1 MNNSKKI
8 LIYTEKSEEAR
19 KRKRVLAIKKQNKR
33 SVKGTFTLADS
44 EKTFTSLSSTKKLSL
59 ISINAALYAVAIAV
73 TSPIPTPWGV
83 GHFRPGVVI
92 PAFFTVVFGPIIGGV
107 GAAIG
112 CFLGDF
118 ALSFFG
124 LTTPLLSLIA
134 GVPGNFGGF
143 YVLGWLISK
152 RRSLASFV
160 ISSFVALIV
169 GNLVAALGV
178 LAYFWFIVPSWA
190 SWPMNMKIAVVSG
203 LTLFWVVTMVIFVIP
218 LVPIIV
224 SYVEPSL
231 RRMGMIGEVSNLTWN
246 NSFSLIKSTVSIAL
260 ILAAIYC
267 LVALTP
273 GGAMIFAGV
282 LPPEILLIGS
292 VVVSASGFIFIYLMK
307 KVERFSSLK

>member
-1 MNNSKKI
+1 MNLRESVNRDKDVK
-8 LIYTEKSEEAR
+8 EKRLSVDNEE
-19 KRKRVLAIKKQNKR
+19 R
-33 SVKGTFTLADS
+33 SVA
-44 EKTFTSLSSTKKLSL
+44 LSAATRLSL

-134 GVPGNFGGF
+134 GVPGNFVGF
-143 YVLGWLISK
+143 YVLGWLMSK
-152 RRSLASFV
+152 WRSVASFV
-160 ISSFVALIV
+160 ISSLVALIV
-169 GNLVAALGV
+169 GNLIAALGV
-178 LAYFWFIVPSWA
+178 LAYFWFVVPDWA
-190 SWPMNMKIAVVSG
+190 SWPMSMKIAVVSG
-203 LTLFWVVTMVIFVIP
+203 LTLFWVVTMVIFVVP
-218 LVPIIV
+218 LVPVIV

-231 RRMGMIGEVSNLTWN
+231 RRMGIKGISNLTWN
-246 NSFSLIKSTVSIAL
+246 NSFGLIKSFGIIAL
-260 ILAAIYC
+260 ILAAIYG
-267 LVALTP
+267 LITISPEGKL
-273 GGAMIFAGV
+273 IFAGV

-292 VVVSASGFIFIYLMK
+292 VVIFASGLVFAYLTE
-307 KVERFSSLK
+307 KVERFRP

>member
-1 MNNSKKI
+1 MKNK
-8 LIYTEKSEEAR
+8 
-19 KRKRVLAIKKQNKR
+19 NKR

-273 GGAMIFAGV
+273 GGAMIFAGI

-292 VVVSASGFIFIYLMK
+292 VVVSASGFIFTYLMK

>member
-1 MNNSKKI
+1 MMNTNKSE
-8 LIYTEKSEEAR
+8 TEK
-19 KRKRVLAIKKQNKR
+19 R
-33 SVKGTFTLADS
+33 SAEKNDPPADGGESHVTLSAA
-44 EKTFTSLSSTKKLSL
+44 TRLSL

-92 PAFFTVVFGPIIGGV
+92 PAFFTVVFGPIVGGV

-134 GVPGNFGGF
+134 GVPGNFAGF

-152 RRSLASFV
+152 RRSVASFI
-160 ISSFVALIV
+160 ISSFIGLIV
-169 GNLVAALGV
+169 GNLIAALGV
-178 LAYFWFIVPSWA
+178 LAYFWFVVPEWV
-190 SWPMNMKIAVVSG
+190 SWPLSMKISVVSG
-203 LTLFWVVTMVIFVIP
+203 LTLFWVVTMVIFVVP

-224 SYVEPSL
+224 GYVEPSL
-231 RRMGMIGEVSNLTWN
+231 KRMGFKATSNLVW
-246 NSFSLIKSTVSIAL
+246 SSSLSLIKSSAVIAL
-260 ILAAIYC
+260 FLVAIYC
-267 LVALTP
+267 IVTISP
-273 GGAMIFAGV
+273 GGGMIFAGV

-292 VVVSASGFIFIYLMK
+292 AVVLASGIIFAHLT
-307 KVERFSSLK
+307 ERAARFFTSK

>member
-1 MNNSKKI
+1 MLVKND
-8 LIYTEKSEEAR
+8 EETRETLSAA
-19 KRKRVLAIKKQNKR
+19 KR
-33 SVKGTFTLADS
+33 
-44 EKTFTSLSSTKKLSL
+44 LSL

-92 PAFFTVVFGPIIGGV
+92 PAFFTVVFGPIVGGV

-134 GVPGNFGGF
+134 GVPGNFAGF

-152 RRSLASFV
+152 RRSLTFFV

-178 LAYFWFIVPSWA
+178 LAYFLFIVPNWV
-190 SWPMNMKIAVVSG
+190 SWPLSMKIAVVSG

-218 LVPIIV
+218 LVPIVV

-231 RRMGMIGEVSNLTWN
+231 RRMGFEEVSNLSWN
-246 NSFSLIKSTVSIAL
+246 SPYSLIKSSTIIAL
-260 ILAAIYC
+260 ILAVIYC
-267 LVALTP
+267 IVTISPEGEL
-273 GGAMIFAGV
+273 IFAGV

-292 VVVSASGFIFIYLMK
+292 AVVFASGFIFVYLTK
-307 KVERFSSLK
+307 KIERFSSLK